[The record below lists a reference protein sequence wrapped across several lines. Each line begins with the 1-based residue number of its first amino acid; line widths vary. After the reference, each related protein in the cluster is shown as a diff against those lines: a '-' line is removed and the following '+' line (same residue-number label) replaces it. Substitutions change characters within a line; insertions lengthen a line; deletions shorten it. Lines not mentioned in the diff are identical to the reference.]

1 MTEQQ
6 EITVETDAESPKPRL
21 DAGRAEAGIGYKLRM
36 AQILA
41 FRAFEEQLTGFGR
54 APRYLGLLSVILEHP
69 GQTQSRIAEAVALR
83 RSSLVKILDQLEED
97 GLLTRKASPNDRRS
111 NGVWLT
117 EHGRKTVDTL
127 LLKAEDEERRLV
139 DGMSD
144 EQVACLHSGLEQ
156 LIANLSSRPETD

>member
-1 MTEQQ
+1 MTLQQ
-6 EITVETDAESPKPRL
+6 KLAMETEADSQKPRL

-83 RSSLVKILDQLEED
+83 RSSLVKILDQLEQD
-97 GLLTRKASPNDRRS
+97 GLLTRRASANDRRS

-117 EHGRKTVDTL
+117 DQGKETVKTL
-127 LLKAEDEERRLV
+127 LREAEAEERRILS
-139 DGMSD
+139 GMSE
-144 EQVACLHSGLEQ
+144 EQVACLHSGLSQ
-156 LIANLSSRPETD
+156 LITNLSTGAKNE